1 MGYILVVIS
10 ALLGVVSQMLL
21 KQSAR
26 IQHLNWVREYLN
38 PWVIGGYSIMVISLI
53 INLIAIHLGVLAQE
67 VSIIECINYLLIPLA
82 AWLIFREPLNKRK
95 VVAIV
100 VIMAGVVVF
109 FL

>member
-26 IQHLNWVREYLN
+26 IHHPNWIREYLN
-38 PWVIGGYSIMVISLI
+38 PWVIGGYTIMVISLI
-53 INLIAIHLGVLAQE
+53 VNLIAIHLGVLAQE

-95 VVAIV
+95 MAAIV